1 MNLKRIYKYNNMR
14 RNALAILILFVAFGA
29 FANIP
34 NRLQQAKDKS
44 ESERFVRNL
53 AKIKCDEIN
62 YAYISFNM
70 IRQMFAEMTGGNV
83 AELTRMFS
91 TLKSMRRFVT
101 TGDEGYMVLKDA
113 LSPFLQG
120 EESVMGMELM
130 AFNRGDGV
138 SVVYSGSG
146 DILVIADSGDNE
158 IALAYFVGLRYDVFM
173 KMSNGGIDIDLGF

>member
-1 MNLKRIYKYNNMR
+1 
-14 RNALAILILFVAFGA
+14 
-29 FANIP
+29 
-34 NRLQQAKDKS
+34 
-44 ESERFVRNL
+44 
-53 AKIKCDEIN
+53 
-62 YAYISFNM
+62 
-70 IRQMFAEMTGGNV
+70 MFAEMTGGNV

-101 TGDEGYMVLKDA
+101 TGDEGYKVLKNA

-130 AFNRGDGV
+130 AFNRGDGI